1 MTVSGMLTA
10 ARDVRTGARSGT
22 TLWHQLLRLVG
33 TRSPAFWIGSA
44 LLLASPSLFAGWVAD
59 DYLLLISLQERPR
72 IAGLALR
79 PLDLFRF
86 ASGDPGAAR
95 DLMEQG
101 VFPWWADL
109 HVRLAF
115 FRPFSS
121 LTHGLDGW
129 LWPSSAFS
137 MHAHSLVWFGAL
149 ASMVALC
156 FRALASSALVAGLAL
171 ALFCLDDVHAPVV
184 GWISNRN
191 TIVALALA
199 LPALLHHHRWRRTGQ
214 RQSAWI
220 AHGCLAL
227 GLGGAEAAL
236 MIVPYLGAYAV
247 FLDDAPKASRLRSLL
262 GYFAVVLVW
271 RALYA
276 RGGYGAVGSGLYVDP
291 SHDLGGFLTVAPSR
305 FVVLLLGLFGLPWSD
320 FWELYPLASPALQP
334 ALLAFAGLALA
345 ALGAV
350 AWPVLR
356 HRRSARF
363 WLAGSL
369 GAVIPVCTTFPHDR
383 LLLGPSIGAAALLA
397 EVIEHTLSFDTWRI
411 SRWGVPVLMALHLL
425 LAPFAFCYRAA
436 TVGHLD
442 GLLRAAD
449 ATLPRAAAVRE
460 RTLVL
465 LNPPLDPFAAYLA
478 PYRELHGVP
487 RPHALYWLA
496 TGVSELRVTTI
507 DEHTLSIRPRE
518 GYLKSSSQRLLRSPS
533 PSAWTTPLA
542 LREATFTVRGVT
554 KDGRPEELVVRF
566 NSRLSDPQ
574 LAFMRWKGP
583 GYVPFELPEVG
594 TSVLV
599 PAVDLLSALRGR

>member
-1 MTVSGMLTA
+1 MSVSGTPTA
-10 ARDVRTGARSGT
+10 ARSAPPGMTF
-22 TLWHQLLRLVG
+22 WHRLLRLIG
-33 TRSPAFWIGSA
+33 TRSRAFWIGSA

-59 DYLLLISLQERPR
+59 DYLLLISSQERPR

-86 ASGDPGAAR
+86 ASGDPRAAR
-95 DLMEQG
+95 ELMEQG
-101 VFPWWADL
+101 IFPWWADV

-115 FRPFSS
+115 FRPLSS

-129 LWPSSAFS
+129 LWPSSAFL
-137 MHAHSLVWFGAL
+137 MHAHSLLWFGAL
-149 ASMVALC
+149 TTSVALC
-156 FRALASSALVAGLAL
+156 FRALANSALVAALAL

-214 RQSAWI
+214 LRSAWI

-236 MIVPYLGAYAV
+236 MIVPYLCAYAW

-262 GYFAVVLVW
+262 GYFALILVW
-271 RALYA
+271 RAVYS
-276 RGGYGAVGSGLYVDP
+276 RGGYGAAGSGLYADP
-291 SHDLGGFLTVAPSR
+291 WLDPAAFLSVAPSR
-305 FVVLLLGLFGLPWSD
+305 FVVLLLALFGLPWSD
-320 FWELYPLASPALQP
+320 FWELYPLVSPALQP
-334 ALLAFAGLALA
+334 ALLAFALVALA
-345 ALGAV
+345 ALGAL

-356 HRRSARF
+356 SRPSARF
-363 WLAGSL
+363 WLAGAF

-383 LLLGPSIGAAALLA
+383 LLLGPSIGGAALLA
-397 EVIEHTLSFDTWRI
+397 EVIEHSLSPGTWRG
-411 SRWGVPVLMALHLL
+411 SKWGVPVLMSLHLVA
-425 LAPFAFCYRAA
+425 APFVFCYRAA

-442 GLLRAAD
+442 GLLRAED
-449 ATLPRAAAVRE
+449 VTLPRSASVRE
-460 RTLVL
+460 QTLVL

-487 RPHALYWLA
+487 RPQAFYWLA
-496 TGVSELRVTTI
+496 TGVSDLRVTTI

-518 GYLKSSSQRLLRSPS
+518 GYLQSSSQRLLRAPS
-533 PSAWTTPLA
+533 PGAWTTPLE

-554 KDGRPEELVVRF
+554 EDGRPQELVVRF
-566 NSRLSDPQ
+566 DRRLADPK
-574 LAFMRWKGP
+574 LTFMRWAGP

-594 TSVLV
+594 RSMLV
-599 PAVDLLSALRGR
+599 PAVDLLSALSGR